1 MTTSPVAS
9 ITDEQ
14 LAEIEA
20 LSLEAE
26 AFDWAPDIGM
36 SHSET
41 VYACHV
47 GPSVIRDLIARLRAA
62 EKDAARYRWLRNP
75 AQDVA
80 MVLDKVTGHVPVDSF
95 GAGGY
100 ATYEYRAGE
109 ELDQAIDTAMEQQP

>member
-47 GPSVIRDLIARLRAA
+47 GPSVIRALIARLRAA
-62 EKDAARYRWLRNP
+62 EKDAARYRWLCDGNGYFME
-75 AQDVA
+75 QQF
-80 MVLDKVTGHVPVDSF
+80 LCGHSNDKLAAD
-95 GAGGY
+95 
-100 ATYEYRAGE
+100 
-109 ELDQAIDTAMEQQP
+109 LAIDEAMEQQP